1 MAHRIGAII
10 TTLMSLWLFWRLIR
24 IRFVGLASALLLIL
38 IAQVTLGLSNVYFG
52 LPLAVAVLHNLGGA
66 LLLATVAIVNFTLY
80 REAKHV

>member
-1 MAHRIGAII
+1 
-10 TTLMSLWLFWRLIR
+10 
-24 IRFVGLASALLLIL
+24 LLIL